1 MPSHYS
7 QQSLIVL
14 ALFGVLAA
22 IMASLSAILIF
33 QVQSTAKQG
42 EHAAGLGTEAGRVLL
57 PASVVLASLCLALN
71 TSCFLLC
78 LLHSYFTAEVCR
90 EDPES
95 RRGEWFLLD
104 NRSVRQSAVCLF
116 CLGISLYLAALS
128 LYMLILFEIETGIA
142 SSCIL
147 TLGSIFMIVTVTHT
161 LHKASQTTHHS
172 HDQLPSALFENDS
185 AHGGDLNDSVPSSDL
200 NNGKEVSPVRPRPEI
215 HREFSYPPFVQQQ
228 QQQKQQQQQHHLHQQ
243 LQHQQKLQP
252 FSPPLGNMTNV
263 LNQSDN
269 AGHRNGEERYNIPRM
284 QRTLSVESGLMQPNS
299 KPWNGVHQEMRTVMS
314 RKPGVVGKDSTLV

>member
-7 QQSLIVL
+7 HQSLTVL

-22 IMASLSAILIF
+22 IMASLSVILIF
-33 QVQSTAKQG
+33 QIQSTAKQG
-42 EHAAGLGTEAGRVLL
+42 DHTAGLGPGAGRVLL
-57 PASVVLASLCLALN
+57 PASVVLAALCLALN

-95 RRGEWFLLD
+95 GKGDWFLLN

-116 CLGISLYLAALS
+116 CLGISLYFAALS

-147 TLGSIFMIVTVTHT
+147 TLGSIFMIVTVSHT
-161 LHKASQTTHHS
+161 LHKASQVTHHS
-172 HDQLPSALFENDS
+172 RDQLPSTLFENDS
-185 AHGGDLNDSVPSSDL
+185 AHGEDLNDSVPSTDL
-200 NNGKEVSPVRPRPEI
+200 SNSKDMSPVRPRPEI
-215 HREFSYPPFVQQQ
+215 HREFSYPPYIQ
-228 QQQKQQQQQHHLHQQ
+228 QQQKQQQQHQQ
-243 LQHQQKLQP
+243 QQQQHQQQQKLQP
-252 FSPPLGNMTNV
+252 FSPPLTNMTCV
-263 LNQSDN
+263 LNMSNNADN
-269 AGHRNGEERYNIPRM
+269 RNGDERFNIPRM

-299 KPWNGVHQEMRTVMS
+299 KPWNGKTQEMRTMIL